1 MARARKPRGLWQCP
15 ATSLSDSASNEN
27 RLHYAYKAS
36 LILSAHQ
43 FELDDKGLHWRIGGR
58 SDTWPLP
65 SITMVRLSYRP
76 VSMQARRFRADIR
89 NGRGEQLAIFSTTWQ
104 TVALMEPQD
113 TGYRAFILGL
123 HRRLRA
129 IDSSAEFVA
138 GLRPWLYQTAMAIL
152 ALVGLTI
159 VGMFVRALWIGLWAG
174 ALFIVAF
181 AALFV
186 WQIGGFMRRN
196 RPRRYE
202 PDNVPDDLVP

>member
-1 MARARKPRGLWQCP
+1 M
-15 ATSLSDSASNEN
+15 SDSASNET

-43 FELDDKGLHWRIGGR
+43 FELDGEGLHWRIGGR
-58 SDTWPLP
+58 SGVWSLT
-65 SITMVRLSYRP
+65 SISVVRLSYRP

-89 NGRGEQLAIFSTTWQ
+89 NDRGEQLAIFSTTWQ

-129 IDSSAEFVA
+129 IDSKAEFVA
-138 GLRPWLYQTAMAIL
+138 GLKPWLYQTAMAVL

-202 PDNVPDDLVP
+202 PDNVPSDLVP